1 MSRTAALLAFCLGVS
16 FAGAAQAAPVRIVGF
31 DDMSCS
37 AWKKTKDDGELR
49 KTYVVWIRGVLTG
62 HNYARQSQ
70 QVSAVSNGTVENF
83 VDQYCI
89 EKPQGDFGEAA
100 LRMSDRFS
108 GRNEAISK

>member
-1 MSRTAALLAFCLGVS
+1 MSRKVLLLCFCLLAIVLPTAAP
-16 FAGAAQAAPVRIVGF
+16 AATRMVGF

-37 AWKKTKDDGELR
+37 IWKKSKDDREER
-49 KTYVVWIRGVLTG
+49 RVYVAWVRGVLTG

-70 QVSAVSNGTVENF
+70 PVAVVSNGTIENF
-83 VDQYCI
+83 IDQYCR
-89 EKPQGDFGEAA
+89 ETPQGDFGEAA